1 MSERQTAKIKIVAE
15 YKNVLWAIG
24 YWQRRLDLSV
34 SLDETKY
41 SREGLER
48 NEKLKPG
55 LEKALSLMG
64 VDHDPYLT
72 YELMSAGVLSANNH
86 HELKA

>member
-1 MSERQTAKIKIVAE
+1 MSERQTAKVKIFNE
-15 YKNVLWAIG
+15 YKDVLWAIG
-24 YWQRRLDLSV
+24 YWQRRLELSV

-41 SREGLER
+41 CREGLER

-64 VDHDPYLT
+64 VSHDSYLT
-72 YELMSAGVLSANNH
+72 CELMSEGVSSANNH
-86 HELKA
+86 HQLNA

>member
-1 MSERQTAKIKIVAE
+1 MSERQTAKVKIATE

-41 SREGLER
+41 CRDGLER

-64 VDHDPYLT
+64 VPHDTLLIFQ
-72 YELMSAGVLSANNH
+72 LMSAGVLSANTH
-86 HELKA
+86 YELKA